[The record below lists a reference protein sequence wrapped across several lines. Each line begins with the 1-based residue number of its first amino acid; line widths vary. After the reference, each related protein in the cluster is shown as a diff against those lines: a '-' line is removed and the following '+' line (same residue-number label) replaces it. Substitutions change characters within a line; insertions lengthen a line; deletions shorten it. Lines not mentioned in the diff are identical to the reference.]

1 MFNNKK
7 EILWLK
13 KIKRIENSKQP
24 QELKIV
30 NVIRP
35 RQVGTDKPQESI
47 NKEAIGDL
55 QDCPLM
61 LKLKLR
67 MILEIQVPNLK
78 FFDYCRNIDS
88 FYIGGNHQ
96 APIAID
102 GSQAEGLGIN
112 YDLLETKLIDVET
125 LLINKK
131 KVNISNARA
140 YAITSARIHPILS
153 LYGIIFWPFWRLSS
167 AGRSYYSCE
176 KARKRFERARKR
188 FEKIEKRSV
197 I

>member
-1 MFNNKK
+1 MA
-7 EILWLK
+7 K

-55 QDCPLM
+55 QDCPLSAEAEV
-61 LKLKLR
+61 KDDFGNSSA
-67 MILEIQVPNLK
+67 ESEV
-78 FFDYCRNIDS
+78 FDYCRNIDS